1 MILGWFHR
9 VCFIKKYIKK
19 YMRKD
24 IKNAKINAVAV
35 TWAIKFVKLVK
46 KYWLKCTGF

>member
-1 MILGWFHR
+1 
-9 VCFIKKYIKK
+9 
-19 YMRKD
+19 MRKD

-35 TWAIKFVKLVK
+35 NWMIKFVKLVK

>member
-1 MILGWFHR
+1 
-9 VCFIKKYIKK
+9 
-19 YMRKD
+19 MRKD

-46 KYWLKCTGF
+46 KYRLKYTGF